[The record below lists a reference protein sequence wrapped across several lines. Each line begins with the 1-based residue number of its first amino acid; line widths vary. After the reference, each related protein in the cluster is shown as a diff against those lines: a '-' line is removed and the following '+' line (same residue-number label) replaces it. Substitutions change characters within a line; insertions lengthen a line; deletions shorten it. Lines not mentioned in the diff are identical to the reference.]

1 MAKAEPKTKKDANAQ
16 AVDSAPVTEKKAPSI
31 ERLPDGTIK
40 LRLTLQ
46 PNVVAV
52 TGNEVIEEMAKKVNV
67 AGFRPGKAPKEIAS
81 SQLNPESVREEVL
94 KKLLPSAYMKA
105 VEEHKLRPIMNPK
118 MHVEKIEEGKEWV
131 FHAMTAE
138 MPEIDPGNYKDAVKK
153 ITAKSKI
160 IIPGKEEENKKPSLD
175 VILKSVLEGAKVK
188 IPGVLVEQE
197 ADRLLSQLLTDIKK
211 LGLSLDQYLG
221 TTNRT
226 PEDLRAEYAKRAED
240 DIKLE
245 FILQKI
251 AELEKVSVDE
261 KEIEEAIQK
270 AKDPIEKQQMEANRY
285 LLAGILRQQKTLDL
299 LMNL

>member
-1 MAKAEPKTKKDANAQ
+1 MPKAPAKPKEEQKAPPVDAAPKTEKE
-16 AVDSAPVTEKKAPSI
+16 APAI
-31 ERLPDGTIK
+31 ERLDDGTIK
-40 LRLTLQ
+40 LRLTLPQ
-46 PNVVAV
+46 NVIAV
-52 TGNEVIEEMAKKVNV
+52 TGNEVIEEMAKKVTV
-67 AGFRPGKAPKEIAS
+67 AGFRPGKAPKEMAA
-81 SQLNPESVREEVL
+81 SQLNPEAVREEVL
-94 KKLLPSAYMKA
+94 KKLLPAAYMKA

-118 MHVEKIEEGKEWV
+118 MHVDKIEEGKDWV

-138 MPEIDPGNYKDAVKK
+138 MPEIDPGNYKEAVKK
-153 ITAKSKI
+153 VTAKSKI

-175 VILKSVLEGAKVK
+175 VVLKAILEGAKVK

-221 TTNRT
+221 TTNRK

-251 AELEKVSVDE
+251 AELEKVTVDE

-270 AKDPIEKQQMEANRY
+270 AKDPIEKQQMESNRY
-285 LLAGILRQQKTLDL
+285 LLASILRQQKTLDL
-299 LMNL
+299 LMNI